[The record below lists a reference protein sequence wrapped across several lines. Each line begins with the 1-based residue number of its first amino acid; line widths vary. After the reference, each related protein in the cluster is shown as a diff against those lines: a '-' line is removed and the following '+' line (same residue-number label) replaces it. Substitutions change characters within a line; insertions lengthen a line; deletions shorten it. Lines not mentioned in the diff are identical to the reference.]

1 MRVPQRVPLRV
12 PLRVQFPAIA
22 IACALLTACGIKGP
36 LYLPAPGTA
45 SAPPAGADHSK
56 PVVPKDLIKESPLE

>member
-1 MRVPQRVPLRV
+1 M
-12 PLRVQFPAIA
+12 QFPAIA
-22 IACALLTACGIKGP
+22 LACALLTACGIKGP

-45 SAPPAGADHSK
+45 ASPPAGADHSK

>member
-1 MRVPQRVPLRV
+1 MRVSK
-12 PLRVQFPAIA
+12 RVQLPAIA
-22 IACALLTACGIKGP
+22 LACALLTACGIKGP

>member
-22 IACALLTACGIKGP
+22 RACALLTACGIKGP

>member
-1 MRVPQRVPLRV
+1 MRVRL
-12 PLRVQFPAIA
+12 PAIA
-22 IACALLTACGIKGP
+22 LACALLSACGIKGP

-45 SAPPAGADHSK
+45 APPPAGADHSK